1 MKNLTSNA
9 QTQIDQLTG
18 TEPFLFVEIEW
29 SEGSIVR
36 YGDKSIAELFEGK
49 LLAVGQIES
58 ILTLD
63 NKQTDSV
70 DITLDDIDS
79 SINLI
84 INTKN
89 VHKAPCRVYQYYGAL
104 NNLSDA
110 ILIFSGQISSP
121 FIWGEDDR
129 SITFTVTSEIES
141 FEVGFSPE
149 EGQLDFVS
157 QDFIGNPWPLVFGQC
172 AHVPAT
178 KVHQA
183 LTGQL
188 SIRIGIVDPVLY
200 WQLNRF
206 AAQYVEA
213 AFLLDFYKKLMAG
226 ADYISRP
233 VADII
238 SDFMQIIKEE
248 RQIGVQILAVR
259 DQAEVDRTRLHDN
272 PAHFPK
278 NWEETLDKSILAEL
292 APLSDIANVIAI
304 RKNKIIRDDNTA
316 GTIPTRG
323 EIPLAELEYQTKTQA
338 AEGQIKQY
346 NIMLQLYAEYVAVE
360 QEICRQS
367 KNVRTSFK
375 VIGGE
380 RFPQGEIIDI
390 FIKNMGFRGTF
401 ADDVFTVIAGPF
413 AKYTNLPVAQWVM
426 DDDACAPTDETNGV
440 SVFYLDGQTPPSN
453 LLDCW
458 LLVKKK
464 GDADNQRHVI
474 RLIRQDGRKLIF
486 ELREWGGSQGQPS
499 GVSLDELVGKVVDIP
514 IIPTSIFGGIPG
526 DLYTGNVDPDLYQ
539 RPEVAYLATL
549 INDLSQYGG
558 INHEEFEALAK
569 LVFLLP
575 LDELSNSVLFTS
587 PTARDV
593 FTIIGE
599 DVESITEVA
608 GSVMQTW
615 LDTYSIP
622 WQELPETLE
631 WTADAGSDVRESAD
645 DCQIY
650 IANILPSTIHA
661 VQAYKTESLSGF
673 RSLQPIPSSY
683 YIKKENSNLGS
694 INVTALVFPI
704 ALTNIAGENWEP
716 EVYVTLTSS
725 IGPRITDIIQHLI
738 ETYTIDGSIDA
749 TSFTAIDTHFDDR
762 YPANF
767 FLIER
772 PNVLDEIARIAFE
785 SRCAIYR
792 RGNIF
797 YLKYLSLEPNEDI
810 TFDLSHIKNQS
821 LKITYTTT
829 EELVTRLIAYWKP
842 DGLPLQQYQLP
853 YKQVYRNN
861 VRKYGVHTRE
871 ELFHIYNQPELV
883 KKSATF
889 WLIRWSNTWKQLDFQ
904 MFLRDL
910 PVDVL
915 DTILFDVDKEFYASE
930 NVKGIVRSIVHDPN
944 SNMLSTQVWLPVRAG
959 EMTTYPFAWPAAL
972 PEETVFPDLQEGL
985 GGGYGPGL
993 NVKGTIDGC

>member
-1 MKNLTSNA
+1 MKTITSNA

-29 SEGSIVR
+29 SEGSITR
-36 YGDKSIAELFEGK
+36 YGDKSVNELFQGK
-49 LLAVGQIES
+49 LLTVSQIES
-58 ILTLD
+58 ILTFD
-63 NKQTDSV
+63 NKQSDSV

-79 SINLI
+79 TINVI

-89 VHKAPCRVYQYYGAL
+89 IHKAPCRIYQYYGTL
-104 NNLSDA
+104 TSLSDA
-110 ILIFSGQISSP
+110 ILIFTGQISSP
-121 FIWGEDDR
+121 FTWGENDR
-129 SITFTVTSEIES
+129 SITFSATSEIES

-149 EGQLDFVS
+149 EGQLEFVS
-157 QDFIGNPWPLVFGQC
+157 QEFIGTPWPLVFGEYP
-172 AHVPAT
+172 HVPAA

-206 AAQYVEA
+206 AFQYNQA
-213 AFLLDFYKKLMAG
+213 KFLLDFYKKVMAG
-226 ADYISRP
+226 ANYISRP
-233 VADII
+233 AREILT
-238 SDFMQIIKEE
+238 DFIQLIKEE
-248 RQIGVQILAVR
+248 RQIGVQILEIR
-259 DQAEVDRTRLHDN
+259 DEIEQARSELHEDPKRFGKDREEEIDEFIYQELN
-272 PAHFPK
+272 P
-278 NWEETLDKSILAEL
+278 LAN
-292 APLSDIANVIAI
+292 IANVIAV
-304 RKNKIIRDDNTA
+304 RKNKIMRDDNTA

-338 AEGQIKQY
+338 AEGQIQQY
-346 NIMLQLYAEYVAVE
+346 NIMLQLYAEYVAVQ
-360 QEICRQS
+360 QEICRQNR
-367 KNVRTSFK
+367 NVRTSFK

-380 RFPQGEIIDI
+380 RFPQGETIDI
-390 FIKNMGFRGTF
+390 FIKNMGFRGSFTN
-401 ADDVFTVIAGPF
+401 DVFTVVAGPF
-413 AKYTNLPVAQWVM
+413 AKYKNLSVAQWVP
-426 DDDACAPTDETNGV
+426 DDDACAPIDETNGV
-440 SVFYLDGQTPPSN
+440 ALFYLDGLSPPYN
-453 LLDCW
+453 LTDCW

-464 GDADNQRHVI
+464 GDSDNQRHV
-474 RLIRQDGRKLIF
+474 LKLSRQQGRKLIF
-486 ELREWGGSQGQPS
+486 ELKQWGNSQGQPS
-499 GVSLDELVGKVVDIP
+499 GISLDEIIGKVVDIP
-514 IIPTSIFGGIPG
+514 IIPTSMFGGIPQ
-526 DLYTGNVDPDLYQ
+526 DLFTGNVDPDLYQ
-539 RPEVAYLATL
+539 RPEVEYLKTL
-549 INDLSQYGG
+549 IADLSQYGG

-575 LDELSNSVLFTS
+575 MDELGDSVLIS
-587 PTARDV
+587 APTARDV

-608 GSVMQTW
+608 GSVLQNW

-622 WQELPETLE
+622 WQELPESLE
-631 WTADAGSDVRESAD
+631 WTADAGSIVRQTPD
-645 DCQIY
+645 DCAIY

-661 VQAYKTESLSGF
+661 VHAYKTEPITGF
-673 RSLQPIPSSY
+673 RSLQPIPSDY
-683 YIKKENSNLGS
+683 YIKKESSNLGS
-694 INVTALVFPI
+694 INVTALVFPMS
-704 ALTNIAGENWEP
+704 LGTIAGENWEE

-725 IGPRITDIIQHLI
+725 IGPRITDIIQHLV
-738 ETYTIDGSIDA
+738 ETYTINGSVDTA
-749 TSFTAIDTHFDDR
+749 SFAAIDTQFNDR

-767 FLIER
+767 CLLER
-772 PNVLDEIARIAFE
+772 PNVLEEIARIAFE
-785 SRCAIYR
+785 SRCAIYK
-792 RGNIF
+792 RGNVF
-797 YLKYLSLEPNEDI
+797 YLKYLSLEPDEDT

-829 EELVTRLIAYWKP
+829 EELVTRLIAHWSP
-842 DGLPLQQYQLP
+842 NGLPLQQYQLP

-871 ELFHIYNQPELV
+871 ETFHIFNQPDLV

-930 NVKGIVRSIVHDPN
+930 NVKGVVRSIIQDPN
-944 SNMLSTQVWLPVRAG
+944 TNILATQVWLPVRAG

-993 NVKGTIDGC
+993 GVKGTIDGC